1 MGIYS
6 DLTKELTDAF
16 NGDLADAIVSLVISV
31 STVSDYDPV
40 LGKPV
45 ETTKTTTIRGVKLK
59 DNIGEHIDEPIDSD
73 EMVVMVLDAEKS
85 IDAFKLEMSIE
96 VDGRAFKINGV
107 KIDPVGAT
115 HTIKLRKLK

>member
-6 DLTKELTDAF
+6 DLTKDLTDAF

-73 EMVVMVLDAEKS
+73 EMVVMVLDAEKI
-85 IDAFKLEMSIE
+85 IDEFKLEMSID
-96 VDGRAFKINGV
+96 VGDRTFKIKGV
-107 KIDPVGAT
+107 KIDPAGVT